1 MKPAS
6 EGLKTMM
13 SQAFEKK
20 RFIVDPGKY
29 DALCTCGSRHS
40 VPEVKIYSAED
51 AYSILVE
58 DCKKFLGEGC
68 VLLLDDENTHLAA
81 GERVSRCLGK
91 RSVRHDVLKL
101 PGDSSVTDML
111 AEKIYEGSSGYH
123 LILSVGAGT
132 INDLAKYV
140 SGRRGIPYWAVPSAC
155 SMNGYTS
162 SIAAVKVKGV
172 KRTLPAPPPA
182 FIYVD
187 PAVIQNS
194 PLKLRQAGF
203 CDVLAKSVSDF
214 DWQTESTLFKG
225 SYCRLPSAIV
235 TESEHTYMRYPEKI
249 EKGDREAVLGL
260 FTGLLISGLAMSL
273 AGSSA
278 PASGGEH
285 LFSHFLDMRE
295 SLTGRK
301 PELHGLQVGLGIVL
315 SAACY
320 QRLASLE
327 KKDLKNIAG
336 TLFETDFRNIS
347 SVWGSLAP
355 EVERQFL
362 KKKERLLQLDDILL
376 PNWKKLRT
384 LFSKVRKPDFFVD
397 LIRRTGFEMTLRSLD
412 LSEDE
417 FLLAAISS
425 RTIRE
430 RITIL
435 DISAHAGILKKAAE
449 ETIKRLS

>member
-1 MKPAS
+1 
-6 EGLKTMM
+6 M
-13 SQAFEKK
+13 SQRLEKK
-20 RFIVDPGKY
+20 RFIVDTGKY
-29 DALCTCGSRHS
+29 DAFCTCGSGHP
-40 VPEVKIYSAED
+40 VPATRIYTAED
-51 AYSILVE
+51 AYSMLAE
-58 DCKKFLGEGC
+58 DCKKFLGEGRA
-68 VLLLDDENTHLAA
+68 LLLDDENTHRAA
-81 GERVSRCLGK
+81 GERLSRCFGK
-91 RSVRHDVLKL
+91 RSVRYDLFKL
-101 PGDSSVTDML
+101 PGDSMVTDTL
-111 AEKIYEGSSGYH
+111 AEKIYDHSRGYH

-140 SGRRGIPYWAVPSAC
+140 SGRRGIPYWAAPTAC

-187 PAVIQNS
+187 PAVIQKS

-214 DWQTESTLFKG
+214 DWQTESMLFKG

-235 TESEHTYMRYPEKI
+235 TESEHRYMQHPEKI
-249 EKGDREAVLGL
+249 EKGDRKAVIGL
-260 FTGLLISGLAMSL
+260 FNGLLLSGLAMSL

-285 LFSHFLDMRE
+285 LVSHFLDMRE

-320 QRLASLE
+320 QRLASLG
-327 KKDLKNIAG
+327 KKDLKNSAE
-336 TLFETDFRNIS
+336 TQFEADFRNIP
-347 SVWGSLAP
+347 SVWGGLAS
-355 EVERQFL
+355 EVEIRFL
-362 KKKERLLQLDDILL
+362 KKKERLLQLDDILSPEWENL
-376 PNWKKLRT
+376 KT
-384 LFSKVRKPDFFVD
+384 LFGQVRKPDFFVN
-397 LIRRTGFEMTLRSLD
+397 LIRRTGFEMTLASLN
-412 LSEDE
+412 LSKDE
-417 FLLAAISS
+417 FLLDAISS

-430 RITIL
+430 RITVL
-435 DISAHAGILKKAAE
+435 DISAHAGILKEAAE
-449 ETIKRLS
+449 ETVKRLS